1 LWRGGDLP
9 ATVFDAADLRVRGD
23 DEVIFSH
30 EVQANVDGLASL
42 LKRIGISDLRI
53 YYPGI
58 DKCETAQS
66 ATGHDV
72 AMYLADDGFS
82 ESVYLVSSDYLIY
95 SNTRDTLSIIIL
107 ASSVAAEFQIDE
119 WDVAF
124 SNHVALNGIGFGQEG
139 RDYLRS
145 LIDSFIVALPN
156 KRDRFEKILFKIRGP
171 K

>member
-1 LWRGGDLP
+1 MWRGGDLP
-9 ATVFDAADLRVRGD
+9 ATVFDAADLRVRPD

-30 EVQANVDGLASL
+30 EVQANVAGLASL
-42 LKRIGISDLRI
+42 LKRVGISDLAI

-58 DKCETAQS
+58 DQCETAQG

-72 AMYLADDGFS
+72 AMYLANDGFS
-82 ESVYLVSSDYLIY
+82 ESVYLVSCDYLIY

-107 ASSVAAEFQIDE
+107 ASSAAAGIQIDE

-145 LIDSFIVALPN
+145 LIESFIVRLPS
-156 KRDRFEKILFKIRGP
+156 KLDRFEKILFKIR
-171 K
+171 